1 MARKKRNK
9 QDVPNAVG
17 SKAKIRINCLS
28 DNVIIIKND
37 GDNVRIKIDNQ
48 SKETSYSRIP
58 KKHVERM
65 RIKQMSDTITPAEDT
80 VKIEDQTK
88 ILDRT
93 QKEGNRQESI
103 CAKTINPNAILAE
116 IKRPK
121 KKYKKDKK
129 DTMTGVKANK
139 SVKTNEFRKELHE
152 IFIGY
157 RHMTGKIEKELNRM
171 GFSVKRKRKHI
182 ILMLEYNEDMYTF
195 TISVSASD
203 NRCGHKIVSTII
215 NTISQG
221 KPIN

>member
-1 MARKKRNK
+1 MRKKKRNK
-9 QDVPNAVG
+9 QNVPNTIG
-17 SKAKIRINCLS
+17 RKAKIRINCLS

-37 GDNVRIKIDNQ
+37 GDNVKIKIDNQ
-48 SKETSYSRIP
+48 SKDTSYRRSP

-65 RIKQMSDTITPAEDT
+65 GVKQIPNTTTSGEDTIKKAEQPTKT
-80 VKIEDQTK
+80 VRQ
-88 ILDRT
+88 
-93 QKEGNRQESI
+93 QKEGNKQEAI
-103 CAKTINPNAILAE
+103 CAKTINPYAILAE

-121 KKYKKDKK
+121 KKYKKDKR

-139 SVKTNEFRKELHE
+139 SVKTNEFRKELYE

-171 GFSVKRKRKHI
+171 GFSIKRKRKHI
-182 ILMLEYNEDMYTF
+182 ILMLAYNEDIYTF

-203 NRCGHKIVSTII
+203 NRCGYKIVSTII

-221 KPIN
+221 NSIN